1 MKITKRQLKR
11 IIKEEKQKLMK
22 EAPSQL
28 DEDYILDLVTEALA
42 EGGAIRGNDR
52 DAAIDYLAY
61 LVRRFSGGIGRR

>member
-1 MKITKRQLKR
+1 MKITRRQLRK

-42 EGGAIRGNDR
+42 EGGAIRGGDR
-52 DAAIDYLAY
+52 DAAIDYMDY
-61 LVRRFSGGIGRR
+61 LVRRLGGRR

>member
-1 MKITKRQLKR
+1 MKITRRQLKR

-42 EGGAIRGNDR
+42 EGGAIRGGDR
-52 DAAIDYLAY
+52 DAAIDYMDY
-61 LVRRFSGGIGRR
+61 LVRRFGARR

>member
-1 MKITKRQLKR
+1 MKITRGQLRR

-28 DEDYILDLVTEALA
+28 DEDYILDLVAEALA
-42 EGGAIRGNDR
+42 EGGAIASARAR

-61 LVRRFSGGIGRR
+61 LVRRFGGRR

>member
-1 MKITKRQLKR
+1 MKITRSQLRK

-42 EGGAIRGNDR
+42 EGGAIRGGDR
-52 DAAIDYLAY
+52 DAAIDYMDY
-61 LVRRFSGGIGRR
+61 LVRRFGGRR